1 MAHTET
7 RAKAHASNL
16 GPLGVASKSVAAA
29 VAAFTSWRRAVAG
42 RRALA
47 DLTPDQLKDI
57 GCPEVPRPTFF
68 VRVGVGVMT
77 DLMSMR

>member
-1 MAHTET
+1 MAHTEAHAET
-7 RAKAHASNL
+7 RASKYRLLGAASN
-16 GPLGVASKSVAAA
+16 SMAAA
-29 VAAFTSWRRAVAG
+29 VAAFTAWRRTIAG

-57 GCPEVPRPTFF
+57 GCPEPCRPTFF
-68 VRVGVGVMT
+68 VRVGLIT

>member
-7 RAKAHASNL
+7 HAKIRASNP

-57 GCPEVPRPTFF
+57 GCSAPAVPKL
-68 VRVGVGVMT
+68 VVVGVGLMT